1 MALYTLVD
9 GVQEKVWPDLPV
21 TLIGQGLTVDNTLA
35 TSRITA
41 AIPISLL
48 VTMSVGFLNIPLGG
62 GSVANLIAEIR
73 AFTTG
78 DVQKSGRALSSL
90 SIDRDTPDS
99 GLNVAF
105 IEVLLAGEYFDL
117 TCLSVGQT
125 LTDIEILTA
134 LQFWILGR

>member
-1 MALYTLVD
+1 MALYTLID
-9 GVQEKVWPDLPV
+9 GLQEKVWPDLPV
-21 TLIGQGLTVDNTLA
+21 TLIGQGLSVDNTLA

-41 AIPISLL
+41 AIPVSLL
-48 VTMSVGFLNIPLGG
+48 VTMTAAFLNIPLGG

-78 DVQKSGRALSSL
+78 DVQKSGRALTSL

-105 IEVLLAGEYFDL
+105 IVVLQAGEYFDL
-117 TCLSVGQT
+117 TCLSIGQT
-125 LTDIEILTA
+125 LTNIEILTS
-134 LQFWILGR
+134 LQFWILDR